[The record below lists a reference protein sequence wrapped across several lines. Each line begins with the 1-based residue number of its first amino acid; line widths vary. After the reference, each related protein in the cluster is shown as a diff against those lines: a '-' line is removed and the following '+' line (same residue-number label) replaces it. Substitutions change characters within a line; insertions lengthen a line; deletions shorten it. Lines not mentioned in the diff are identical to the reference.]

1 MNDLLACRAGGF
13 VKRTCTVVPP
23 SQTVIVFA
31 NLPLLTG
38 TSYIYRF
45 RSFFALNVFEFQLQ
59 LFPYCRGLESSM
71 RRQEK
76 RWNDLVLSW
85 QPHFYASFGLLF
97 QTEKSIVEDVFIF
110 NPLFANRRSGDRI
123 PVGTRFSA
131 PVQTGPG
138 AHPASCT
145 MGTGSV
151 PGVKSGRG
159 VTLTPHPLL
168 VPLWAVGPVQSL
180 SACTKVHFTFFFF
193 IC

>member
-1 MNDLLACRAGGF
+1 

-45 RSFFALNVFEFQLQ
+45 ESFFALSVFEFQLH

-76 RWNDLVLSW
+76 QWNDLVLSW
-85 QPHFYASFGLLF
+85 QPHFYASFGRLF
-97 QTEKSIVEDVFIF
+97 QTEMSTVEDIFIV
-110 NPLFANRRSGDRI
+110 NPLFSNRRSGDRI
-123 PVGTRFSA
+123 PVEARFSA

-138 AHPASCT
+138 ARPASCT

-151 PGVKSGRG
+151 PGVKSGRS

-168 VPLWAVGPVQSL
+168 VPLWVVRPVQSL
-180 SACTKVHFTFFFF
+180 SACTKVHFTFFL